1 MRKAIMLLALMWIVS
16 SDISAQERRLTLT
29 LRQQPLKELFKEIE
43 KHCHYG
49 FIYSDEVVKD
59 TMRVSVNVKDMAV
72 SSILGMVL
80 KEHKLVF
87 NLISEK
93 LIAVGY
99 QNDLL
104 KNPTVS
110 KSALSGTITDKN
122 GAGIPFVS
130 LTLLRSSDIIERT
143 VSSDNGRYQLSAHLL
158 SEQTYRLLA
167 TSVGYKSLEIS
178 FTLADIS
185 HLQKLVMTED
195 AQTLQTVT
203 VVNAKPLIER
213 KTDRYIVNVENG
225 SLAQGLSAFEVLQK
239 SPGIWVNQ
247 DGSIRI
253 KGNQSVMVM
262 INDIVQRMSQD
273 DLAEYLKSLR
283 SEDISKIEV
292 IYNPPAEFE
301 AAGTGGIVHIVLK
314 KSRKDGLNGS
324 INARY
329 QKQGKQSLKSSG
341 SSLAY
346 KLKKLY
352 LSGNGSYTHDKNS
365 SFGEET
371 FYYPDA
377 STFSNTTVRSNKIW
391 RYQYRFSAVYDI
403 SSNQSVAIQNTGS
416 KNQPSQLF
424 LTDIIYQD
432 VTTRAGYARADW
444 DRKIKFN
451 STTFNYN
458 WKIDSLGSS
467 LKVIGDYSENAKNE
481 QNQLLTIHSSPLSNM
496 QSRTL
501 TPSSTGIYAGQI
513 DYTKNWKN
521 KLELKSGIKYSAI
534 HRDNE
539 SISENLTQG
548 LWINNPLISNQFL
561 YKEQLAMVYTTL
573 EKTIGPNSIKI
584 GLRAEQ
590 THSNGLSVTSGDD
603 FKRKYFSLFP
613 SVYLLRTLNE
623 AKGSSLFLNYS
634 KRLQRPSF
642 NDLNPYRLQVHDYM
656 ILTGNPDLLPQY
668 SHNVQAGYN
677 FLNHYNFDIYFS
689 STSNLIALLANTIA
703 NNVVEYKS
711 FNFRNGREYGLNL
724 NASPQILKA
733 WKSNYSLS
741 LYRASASTNNL
752 GNTKTTL
759 AAKSMQTI
767 SLKKVPTLDII
778 SEYKSPSLSGNTRLG
793 HLFYIDLMLSQK
805 ILKDKGVLRIYLSD
819 VLNTVREKEFS
830 FNNGTTIDFY
840 QKRQTRNISLSF
852 SYNFSLGNKF
862 NQNNIEQSNKEENKR
877 MGN

>member
-1 MRKAIMLLALMWIVS
+1 MRKMIIMLALICIVS
-16 SDISAQERRLTLT
+16 ADISAQERKLTLT
-29 LRQQPLKELFKEIE
+29 LSQQPLKELFKQIE
-43 KHCHYG
+43 KHCDYG
-49 FIYSDEVVKD
+49 LIYSDEVVKD
-59 TMRVSVNVKDMAV
+59 TMLVSVKVKDMAV
-72 SSILGMVL
+72 CSVLRMVL
-80 KEHKLVF
+80 KDHRLVF

-104 KNPTVS
+104 KRPDVLS
-110 KSALSGTITDKN
+110 SAFSGTIIDQD
-122 GAGIPFVS
+122 GVGIPFVS
-130 LTLLRSSDIIERT
+130 LTLLRSFDIIEKT
-143 VSSDNGRYQLSAHLL
+143 IGDADGHYQLSAHLL
-158 SEQTYRLLA
+158 SGQTYRLLA
-167 TSVGYKSLEIS
+167 TSVGHKSLEIS
-178 FTLADIS
+178 FTLTDTS
-185 HLQKLVMTED
+185 PLQKLVMSEE

-225 SLAQGLSAFEVLQK
+225 SLSQGISAFEVLQK
-239 SPGIWVNQ
+239 SPGVWVTQ

-273 DLAEYLKSLR
+273 ELAEYLKSLR

-301 AAGTGGIVHIVLK
+301 AAGAGGIVHIVLK

-324 INARY
+324 LNVRY

-341 SSLAY
+341 SLLAY
-346 KLKKLY
+346 KLKRLY
-352 LSGNGSYTHDKNS
+352 LSGNGSYTSDKNY

-371 FYYPDA
+371 FFYPDG
-377 STFSNTTVRSNKIW
+377 STFGNTTVRSNKIS
-391 RYQYRFSAVYDI
+391 RHQYRFSAVYDI
-403 SSNQSVAIQNTGS
+403 SPNQSLAIQNTGS

-424 LTDIIYQD
+424 LTDIIYRNIS
-432 VTTRAGYARADW
+432 TKAGYARADW
-444 DRKIKFN
+444 DREIKFN
-451 STTFNYN
+451 SSTLNYT
-458 WKIDSLGSS
+458 WKLDSLGSS
-467 LKVIGDYSENAKNE
+467 LKVIGDYSKNVKNE
-481 QNQLLTIHSSPLSNM
+481 QNQLLTAYNSPSRMM

-501 TPSSTGIYAGQI
+501 TPSSTGIYAGQL
-513 DYTKNWKN
+513 DYTKNWIN
-521 KLELKSGIKYSAI
+521 RLELKSGLKYSAI

-539 SISENLTQG
+539 SINENLIQG

-561 YKEQLAMVYTTL
+561 YKEQLAMLYTTL

-590 THSNGLSVTSGDD
+590 TLSNGISVTSGEA

-613 SVYLLRTLNE
+613 SVYLMRTLNE
-623 AKGSSLFLNYS
+623 DIGTSLFLNYS

-677 FLNHYNFDIYFS
+677 FLINYNVDIYFS

-711 FNFRNGREYGLNL
+711 FNFRKGTEYGLNL
-724 NASPQILKA
+724 NASPEISKA
-733 WKSNYSLS
+733 WKSNYSIS
-741 LYRASASTNNL
+741 LYRALASTNNL
-752 GNTKTTL
+752 GNTKTTM
-759 AAKSMQTI
+759 AAKSIQTI
-767 SLKKVPTLDII
+767 SFKKVPTLDII
-778 SEYKSPSLSGNTRLG
+778 SEYKSPSISGNTRLG
-793 HLFYIDLMLSQK
+793 HMFYMDLMLSQK
-805 ILKDKGVLRIYLSD
+805 IFKDKGVLRLYLSD
-819 VLNTVREKEFS
+819 VFNTIREKEFS
-830 FNNGTTIDFY
+830 INNGTIIDFY

-852 SYNFSLGNKF
+852 SYIFSLGNKF
-862 NQNNIEQSNKEENKR
+862 NQNNIEQSNKEENRR